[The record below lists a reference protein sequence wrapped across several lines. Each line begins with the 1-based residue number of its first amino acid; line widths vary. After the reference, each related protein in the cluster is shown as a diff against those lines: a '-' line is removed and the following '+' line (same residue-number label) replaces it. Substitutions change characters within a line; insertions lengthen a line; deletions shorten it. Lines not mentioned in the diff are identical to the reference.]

1 MVSAFSDADW
11 AGCTD
16 NRKSIG
22 GFAIFLGPH
31 LISWCAKKQKIV
43 SHSSTEA
50 EYKVMADATTEI
62 MWIQS
67 VLCELQVL
75 GPCCVRLWWD
85 NLGVKYLA
93 SNLIFHGRM
102 KQVEIDYH
110 FIRDCILHKF
120 LEVWFISI
128 EDQVA
133 DDFTKAIPQGRLMEF
148 QRNLNQLQIKEVEI
162 EGMIEYLS

>member
-43 SHSSTEA
+43 FRSTEA

-75 GPCCVRLWWD
+75 GPCCVWLWCD

-110 FIRDCILHKF
+110 FIRDRIVHEF

-133 DDFTKAIPQGRLMEF
+133 DGFTKAIPQG
-148 QRNLNQLQIKEVEI
+148 LNQLQIKEVEI